1 MGAYP
6 AERGKRGP
14 PAAPCPGRYPARS
27 RLRTSTRFRRQGC
40 SRFSSYPRPNSPA
53 GAKRS
58 GGTCGSQPVEPTA
71 NDVIGASCPH
81 GRLFRSGHQSPLLN
95 TKEPLCPAPL
105 VENPRTGSFCSKRPK
120 SIEFYRILQ
129 RRVFRNPNSWPV
141 EPPVGDTRAKQRQIG
156 APDLVSLVRLIRT
169 FLQTQQGYGPY
180 RTPGIV
186 SASTWRSTLKPNRTQ
201 TRIGCPILR
210 ALCEGWDTQI
220 FPSSCEIDRRPEGS
234 E

>member
-40 SRFSSYPRPNSPA
+40 SRFSSYPRP
-53 GAKRS
+53 KRS

-105 VENPRTGSFCSKRPK
+105 VENPRTGSSCSKRPK

-129 RRVFRNPNSWPV
+129 RHQLGAAPCNPTGRSQ
-141 EPPVGDTRAKQRQIG
+141 GSG
-156 APDLVSLVRLIRT
+156 APSFALFAKGGIRKSSLPVT
-169 FLQTQQGYGPY
+169 
-180 RTPGIV
+180 
-186 SASTWRSTLKPNRTQ
+186 K
-201 TRIGCPILR
+201 
-210 ALCEGWDTQI
+210 
-220 FPSSCEIDRRPEGS
+220 
-234 E
+234 